1 MFLTEAAMRPMK
13 TFGLKLRAAWRGLAA
28 QLRVARPPR
37 GQHGTLEHNLGH
49 SADRFELERRER
61 AWGRRHYSEGSLLG
75 D

>member
-1 MFLTEAAMRPMK
+1 MFLTQAAMRRMK
-13 TFGLKLRAAWRGLAA
+13 TFRLYLRSVWRGLPA

-37 GQHGTLEHNLGH
+37 WQHGTLEHNLGH